1 MVPHLTDVVAA
12 GGSDGLVDH
21 LLTHNAV
28 ECLLDTT
35 QQTSLRETMEMNI
48 IIVQYN
54 TVQYSTVLCGTNTY
68 RQPTQLCVDGD
79 ILHSCEG
86 ITQGDPLAMPMYA
99 IATLPLIKEL
109 RSETEATQVWYADDA
124 CAIGKIR
131 DLRKWWEL
139 SRQNRSAAKTRTNFG
154 SPVTKIL
161 VRR

>member
-1 MVPHLTDVVAA
+1 MLELDVVLLMRLELLSIETYENEETEAIL
-12 GGSDGLVDH
+12 LVDATNAFNS
-21 LLTHNAV
+21 LNRKTALHNIR
-28 ECLLDTT
+28 
-35 QQTSLRETMEMNI
+35 SLCPTLSTMLI
-48 IIVQYN
+48 
-54 TVQYSTVLCGTNTY
+54 NTY

-99 IATLPLIKEL
+99 IATLPLINEL

-139 SRQNRSAAKTRTNFG
+139 VHNWT
-154 SPVTKIL
+154 
-161 VRR
+161 